1 MKLKKGIKSL
11 LVMSLLAALL
21 IPSAAFASD
30 TDASA
35 QIPVTVNVAEGTPAG
50 TTFKVKLT
58 ANDES
63 YPMPEKTGLQ
73 AQAKDSEDQDE
84 SFDGSF
90 GPITYT
96 KTGDYYYTVTQE
108 KGSVND
114 VVYDETS
121 YTVMVRVE
129 NQFDASGNYV
139 GLKAAA
145 SAWKGAVTD
154 IPDSGDK
161 LSKLTFDND
170 FTEATTTEDNS
181 ETTTEG
187 NSETTTE
194 GKKTTKKTKSV
205 KTGDNSNVV
214 FWIAL
219 AVIAAA
225 ACIMLMLADQKRKK
239 GKK

>member
-21 IPSAAFASD
+21 VPSAAFASD

-170 FTEATTTEDNS
+170 FTEATT
-181 ETTTEG
+181 
-187 NSETTTE
+187 E

>member
-1 MKLKKGIKSL
+1 M
-11 LVMSLLAALL
+11 
-21 IPSAAFASD
+21 
-30 TDASA
+30 
-35 QIPVTVNVAEGTPAG
+35 
-50 TTFKVKLT
+50 
-58 ANDES
+58 
-63 YPMPEKTGLQ
+63 
-73 AQAKDSEDQDE
+73 
-84 SFDGSF
+84 
-90 GPITYT
+90 
-96 KTGDYYYTVTQE
+96 
-108 KGSVND
+108 
-114 VVYDETS
+114 
-121 YTVMVRVE
+121 
-129 NQFDASGNYV
+129 
-139 GLKAAA
+139 KAAA